1 MNSFEWSSFIVSA
14 IGNFGFPIVITGYL
28 LIRFEK
34 RIDHLHHSIQS
45 LAQVVRDGGNRHERK
60 KE

>member
-1 MNSFEWSSFIVSA
+1 MNSFEWSSFIVTA
-14 IGNFGFPIVITGYL
+14 VGNFGFPIVVTGYL

-34 RIDHLHHSIQS
+34 RIENLNSSIQS
-45 LAQVVRDGGNRHERK
+45 LAQVIRDGGSKNEGY